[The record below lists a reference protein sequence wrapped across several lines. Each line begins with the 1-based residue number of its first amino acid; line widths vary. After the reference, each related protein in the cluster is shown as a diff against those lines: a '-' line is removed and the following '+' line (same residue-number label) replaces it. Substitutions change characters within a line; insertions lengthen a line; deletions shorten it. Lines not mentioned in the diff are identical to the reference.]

1 MALIFNNRVCV
12 FANELIAFNPKTK
25 IGSEKG
31 FLTKANYDKMK
42 SKKQIIV
49 LQRSTPNNSAIVDF
63 ETMRE
68 DIKRQYN
75 LINGDPRA
83 EIAVQ
88 SQKSILEEAIIFSND
103 TFGFYTT
110 KYRYDGDKKLPD
122 AKIDEY
128 TLNVR
133 VLEAILYLKD
143 EHRQNVIGTSG
154 PRINMWKNLCT
165 LSNDLLTLRDP
176 HGKPLFPHTLPQ
188 NAASLKRKCQEY
200 EAACRVSRE
209 EGYRYLIH
217 KNFGNKSAAVVKD
230 EESEAILHKLIS
242 LHNNLNSVQI
252 MEEYNKVAE
261 ILDKPLIN
269 SPVTVDN
276 YKKKMELT
284 TMQGRKGKKAVAN
297 TRKMQIHREA
307 PTQAL
312 TYWTLDGWTV
322 ELLYQKK
329 VAKNK
334 KANGEEKRYM
344 MTTYTNRKTIVVVLD
359 ACCKYPVG
367 YAIGDHESPALIRE
381 ALRNAVRHTKEQFGD
396 RYKPLQLQ
404 SDNYQKGVMVPFYQA
419 MTKYYTPAAL
429 GNAKSKIIE
438 PYFKYLN
445 VQHCQKQGNWSGFG
459 ITSDQDN
466 QPNMEVINANR
477 HLIPDEETLMGQI
490 EAMMMKERAMKIKDF
505 MAAWE
510 QTEEARKLPFC
521 DEEYLLLMGETT
533 GRTNHINGGGLRL
546 EMQGERIDYDT
557 FDISL
562 REHYNEDWI
571 VRYDPEDMSRILISN
586 AVRKGLKDAG
596 KEIGTLRYMM
606 QKCMKAPM
614 ALADQKPEHFEY
626 RNRVKGFNEE
636 LQQHID
642 DKVASVDGHIKNLQ
656 QRIPELINNT
666 LLDRYLITD
675 SRGQHKDARSKMRDE
690 VTDADYEDVTE
701 RLPQAVVISANDEDE
716 DYEFNPA
723 DMSYSR

>member
-1 MALIFNNRVCV
+1 M
-12 FANELIAFNPKTK
+12 
-25 IGSEKG
+25 EK
-31 FLTKANYDKMK
+31 
-42 SKKQIIV
+42 
-49 LQRSTPNNSAIVDF
+49 
-63 ETMRE
+63 
-68 DIKRQYN
+68 
-75 LINGDPRA
+75 
-83 EIAVQ
+83 
-88 SQKSILEEAIIFSND
+88 
-103 TFGFYTT
+103 
-110 KYRYDGDKKLPD
+110 
-122 AKIDEY
+122 
-128 TLNVR
+128 
-133 VLEAILYLKD
+133 
-143 EHRQNVIGTSG
+143 
-154 PRINMWKNLCT
+154 LCT

-200 EAACRVSRE
+200 EDACRISRE

-284 TMQGRKGKKAVAN
+284 TMQGRKGKKVVAN

-329 VAKNK
+329 VAKDK

-381 ALRNAVRHTKEQFGD
+381 ALRNAVRHTKELFGD

-533 GRTNHINGGGLRL
+533 GRTNHINGDGLRL
-546 EMQGERIDYDT
+546 EMQGERINYDT

>member
-1 MALIFNNRVCV
+1 MALIFNNRICV
-12 FANELIAFNPKTK
+12 FANELIAYNSKRNV
-25 IGSEKG
+25 GSKYG
-31 FLTKANYDKMK
+31 FIPEGTFQTLRDR
-42 SKKQIIV
+42 KQIII
-49 LQRSTPNNSAIVDF
+49 LERPAPGKSAIVDF

-68 DIKRQYN
+68 DIKRKYIE
-75 LINGDPRA
+75 LNGDPRA
-83 EIAVQ
+83 TLAAQ
-88 SQKSILEEAIIFSND
+88 SQKGLLEEAIVFSND
-103 TFGFYTT
+103 AFEFYSI
-110 KYRYDGDKKLPD
+110 KYRYDGGKKLPD

-128 TLNVR
+128 TVNVR
-133 VLEAILYLKD
+133 VLEAILYLKE
-143 EHRQNVIGTSG
+143 EHRKNSIGTSG
-154 PRINMWKNLCT
+154 PRVNFWKNT
-165 LSNDLLTLRDP
+165 SVLSNELKTLRDP
-176 HGKPLFPHTLPQ
+176 HGHLLFPHTLPE

-200 EAACRVSRE
+200 ENACRISRE
-209 EGYRYLIH
+209 EGYRCLIH

-261 ILDKPLIN
+261 VLDKPLIN

-297 TRKMQIHREA
+297 TRKMQIHRKT

-312 TYWTLDGWTV
+312 TYWTLDGWTA

-329 VAKNK
+329 VPAGKD
-334 KANGEEKRYM
+334 ADGKRYM
-344 MTTYTNRKTIVVVLD
+344 KTTYTNRKTIVYVMD
-359 ACCKYPVG
+359 ACCKYPIG
-367 YAIGDHESPALIRE
+367 YAIGDNESPALIRE
-381 ALRNAVRHTKEQFGD
+381 ALRNAVRHTKELFGK

-404 SDNYQKGVMVPFYQA
+404 SDNYAKKTLAPFYQA
-419 MTKYYTPAAL
+419 ITKHYTPAAV
-429 GNAKSKIIE
+429 GNAKAKIIE
-438 PYFKYLN
+438 PHFHYLN
-445 VQHCQKQGNWSGFG
+445 VQYCQKQANWSGFG
-459 ITSDQDN
+459 ITSRTEN
-466 QPNMEVINANR
+466 QPNMDVLNDHR
-477 HLIPDEETLMGQI
+477 KLIPDEATCIGQI
-490 EAMMMKERAMKIKDF
+490 EAIVAQERALHLAEF
-505 MAAWE
+505 MAAWKR
-510 QTEEARKLPFC
+510 TEESRKQPFS

-571 VRYDPEDMSRILISN
+571 VRYDPEDMSRVLVSN

-606 QKCMKAPM
+606 QKCMEVPM
-614 ALADQKPEHFEY
+614 ALADQKPEHFEH

-636 LQQHID
+636 LQQRID
-642 DKVASVDGHIKNLQ
+642 DKVASVDGHIRNLS

-690 VTDADYEDVTE
+690 VMDADYEEVTE
-701 RLPQAVVISANDEDE
+701 HIPQAVAIAVNNEDE

-723 DMSYSR
+723 DMSFSR

>member
-1 MALIFNNRVCV
+1 
-12 FANELIAFNPKTK
+12 
-25 IGSEKG
+25 
-31 FLTKANYDKMK
+31 MK
-42 SKKQIIV
+42 RKKQIIV

-68 DIKRQYN
+68 DVKRQYN

-83 EIAVQ
+83 VIAVQ
-88 SQKSILEEAIIFSND
+88 SQKGPLEEAIVFSND
-103 TFGFYTT
+103 AFEYYTT
-110 KYRYDGDKKLPD
+110 KYRYDGGKKLPD
-122 AKIDEY
+122 VRIDEY

-133 VLEAILYLKD
+133 VLEAILRLRD
-143 EHRQNVIGTSG
+143 EHRKDVIGTSG
-154 PRINMWKNLCT
+154 PRINMWKKLCT

-176 HGKPLFPHTLPQ
+176 HGKQIFPHTLPQ

-200 EAACRVSRE
+200 EAACRISRE

-329 VAKNK
+329 VAKDK

-381 ALRNAVRHTKEQFGD
+381 ALRNAVRHTKELFGD

-533 GRTNHINGGGLRL
+533 GRTNHINGDGLRL
-546 EMQGERIDYDT
+546 EMQGERINYDT

-614 ALADQKPEHFEY
+614 ALPDQKPEHFEY

>member
-12 FANELIAFNPKTK
+12 FANELIAYNPKRNV
-25 IGSEKG
+25 GSKDG
-31 FLTKANYDKMK
+31 FIPEGTFQTMK
-42 SKKQIIV
+42 NRKQILV
-49 LQRSTPNNSAIVDF
+49 LHRSTPGQSAIVDF

-68 DIKRQYN
+68 DVKRKYIEIK
-75 LINGDPRA
+75 GDPRA
-83 EIAVQ
+83 TLAVQ

-103 TFGFYTT
+103 AFVFYST
-110 KYRYDGDKKLPD
+110 KYRYDGGKKLPD

-128 TLNVR
+128 ALNVR

-143 EHRQNVIGTSG
+143 EHRKNVIGTSG
-154 PRINMWKNLCT
+154 PRINMWKKLCA

-176 HGKPLFPHTLPQ
+176 HGKPLFPHSLPQ

-200 EAACRVSRE
+200 EAARRIGRE
-209 EGYRYLIH
+209 EGYRSLIH

-261 ILDKPLIN
+261 VLDKPLIN

-312 TYWTLDGWTV
+312 TYWTLDGWTA

-329 VAKNK
+329 VFAGKGTDGQRCMK
-334 KANGEEKRYM
+334 
-344 MTTYTNRKTIVVVLD
+344 TISTNRKTIVYVMD

-367 YAIGDHESPALIRE
+367 YAIGDNESPALIRE
-381 ALRNAVRHTKEQFGD
+381 ALRNAVRHTKELFGK

-404 SDNYQKGVMVPFYQA
+404 SDNYAKKTLTPFYRA
-419 MTKYYTPAAL
+419 MTKYYTPAAV
-429 GNAKSKIIE
+429 GNAKAKIIE
-438 PYFKYLN
+438 PHFHYLN
-445 VQHCQKQGNWSGFG
+445 VRYCQKQANWSGFG
-459 ITSDQDN
+459 ITSRTEN
-466 QPNMEVINANR
+466 QPNMEALNDHRKLV
-477 HLIPDEETLMGQI
+477 PDEATCIGQI
-490 EAMMMKERAMKIKDF
+490 EAIVAQERALHLPEF

-510 QTEEARKLPFC
+510 RTEESRKLPFS

-533 GRTNHINGGGLRL
+533 GRTNHINGDGLRL
-546 EMQGERIDYDT
+546 EMQGERINYDT

-606 QKCMKAPM
+606 QRCMKSPM

-626 RNRVKGFNEE
+626 RNRVESFNEE
-636 LQQHID
+636 LQQRID
-642 DKVASVDGHIKNLQ
+642 DKVSSVDGHIKNLR

-675 SRGQHKDARSKMRDE
+675 SRGQHKDARSEMRDE
-690 VTDADYEDVTE
+690 AMDADYEEVTE
-701 RLPQAVVISANDEDE
+701 RMPQAVATAAGDEDE
-716 DYEFNPA
+716 DYEFNAA
-723 DMSYSR
+723 DMNFSR

>member
-1 MALIFNNRVCV
+1 MALIFNGRVCV
-12 FANELIAFNPKTK
+12 FANELIAFDPKRN
-25 IGSEKG
+25 IGSKKG
-31 FLTKANYDKMK
+31 FITKSNYDKMK

-63 ETMRE
+63 ETMRN

-75 LINGDPRA
+75 LINGDPRSELA
-83 EIAVQ
+83 TQ
-88 SQKSILEEAIIFSND
+88 SQKSLLEESIVFSNEA
-103 TFGFYTT
+103 FEYYTT
-110 KYRYDGDKKLPD
+110 KYRYDDGKKLPD

-133 VLEAILYLKD
+133 VMEALLFLRDTRRTWI
-143 EHRQNVIGTSG
+143 IGGGAT
-154 PRINMWKNLCT
+154 RINLWNKLCD
-165 LSNDLLTLRDP
+165 LSNDLLNMRDP
-176 HGKPLFPHTLPQ
+176 HGKQIFPHTLPQ
-188 NAASLKRKCQEY
+188 VAASLKRKCDQY
-200 EAACRVSRE
+200 EVARRISRE
-209 EGYRYLIH
+209 EGFRSIIH
-217 KNFGNKSAAVVKD
+217 KNFGNKSAVIVKD

-252 MEEYNKVAE
+252 MEEYNKIAE
-261 ILDKPLIN
+261 VLDKPIIN
-269 SPVTVDN
+269 SPVTIDN

-297 TRKMQIHREA
+297 TRKKQIHREA

-312 TYWTLDGWTV
+312 TYWTLDGWTA

-329 VAKNK
+329 AAKTRK
-334 KANGEEKRYM
+334 VNGEEKKYM
-344 MTTYTNRKTIVVVLD
+344 LTTYTNRKTIVVILD

-381 ALRNAVRHTKEQFGD
+381 ALREAVRHTKELFGT

-404 SDNYQKGVMVPFYQA
+404 SDNYQKGVMTPFYKA

-445 VQHCQKQGNWSGFG
+445 VQYCQKQGNWSGFG
-459 ITSDQDN
+459 ITSDEDN
-466 QPNMEVINANR
+466 QPNMEVLNENR
-477 HLIPDEETLMGQI
+477 HLIPDEETLIGQL
-490 EAMMMKERAMKIKDF
+490 EVMMMQERAKKIKEY

-510 QTEEARKLPFC
+510 QTEEIRKLPFC
-521 DEEYLLLMGETT
+521 DEEYLLLMGDTT
-533 GRTNHINGGGLRL
+533 GRTNHINGDGLRL
-546 EMQGERIDYDT
+546 EMHGERINYDS
-557 FDISL
+557 FDLSL

-571 VRYDPEDMSRILISN
+571 VRYDPQDMSQVLISN
-586 AVRKGLKDAG
+586 AVRKGLKNAG
-596 KEIGTLRYMM
+596 TEVGTLRYMM
-606 QKCMKAPM
+606 QRDMKIPM

-642 DKVASVDGHIKNLQ
+642 NKAVSVDNHIKNLT
-656 QRIPELINNT
+656 QRIPGLINNT

-675 SRGQHKDARSKMRDE
+675 SKGQHKDARSKMRDE
-690 VTDADYEDVTE
+690 VSDADYEDVTGHI
-701 RLPQAVVISANDEDE
+701 PQTVAVPAGDED
-716 DYEFNPA
+716 DYSFNPL
-723 DMSYSR
+723 DMKFSK